1 MPNHPVHDTKL
12 GLSSA
17 VRQGAADLLNQTL
30 ADVFDLYSQTK
41 QAHWTVR
48 GPLFWQLHKLFD
60 DIASA
65 TEEHIDGIAERITTL
80 GGLPRGTTRMA
91 AATSKVPEFPEKLDE
106 LGHVTALIERFAL
119 VGNSV
124 RAGIDKAAEL
134 GDADSADLLTA
145 VSRTLD
151 LQLWF
156 LEAHNRVG

>member
-17 VRQGAADLLNQTL
+17 VRQGTVDLLNQTL

-124 RAGIDKAAEL
+124 RAGIDNAAEL